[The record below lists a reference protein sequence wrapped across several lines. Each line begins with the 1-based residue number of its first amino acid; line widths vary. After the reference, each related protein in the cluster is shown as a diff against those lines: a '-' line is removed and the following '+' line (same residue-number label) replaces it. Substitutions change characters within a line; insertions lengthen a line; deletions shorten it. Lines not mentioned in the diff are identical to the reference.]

1 MGTVECEKG
10 VKGVEGIGGVVEGV
24 EVDVGGGFG
33 VGGVGVGI
41 AHNIKWKIIN
51 EMDGLWRKWAK

>member
-10 VKGVEGIGGVVEGV
+10 VEGVERIGCVVEGV
-24 EVDVGGGFG
+24 EVDVGGRFG

-41 AHNIKWKIIN
+41 AHDIKWKIIN
-51 EMDGLWRKWAK
+51 EWDGWIVNGV

>member
-10 VKGVEGIGGVVEGV
+10 VKGVERIGCVVEGV
-24 EVDVGGGFG
+24 DVDVGGGFG

-41 AHNIKWKIIN
+41 AHDIKLKIIN
-51 EMDGLWRKWAK
+51 GMDGL